1 MDAPWV
7 VEVGA
12 VLCTGRHVLL
22 AHQGAVEVGC
32 HPESPSHAA
41 GLPMGRC
48 QSLWYCPADA
58 PLENVFP

>member
-1 MDAPWV
+1 MDASWV

-22 AHQGAVEVGC
+22 AHQGAVEVGRRR
-32 HPESPSHAA
+32 ESLSHTA
-41 GLPMGRC
+41 GLSVGRC